1 MNIPN
6 MPPFSP
12 AVDENGYRTPVEQIF
27 MQQLITQLQQGA
39 GNEGLVAP
47 TLTNV
52 APDFQITTIE
62 NNTDVQGF
70 YTLLPGTI
78 IYNATQA
85 AINPLTSIMI
95 AVPSGGTPPVQFKT
109 VTLT

>member
-6 MPPFSP
+6 MPPLSP
-12 AVDENGYRTPVEQIF
+12 AVDENGYRTPVEQVF

-47 TLTNV
+47 TLTSTE
-52 APDFQITTIE
+52 ITIIE

-78 IYNATQA
+78 VYNSTVGAVT
-85 AINPLTSIMI
+85 PLTSIMI
-95 AVPSGGTPPVQFKT
+95 AVPSGGIPPVQFKT